1 MPHSPTPS
9 ESGFELVDEEGK
21 QQQMD
26 GKADN
31 PQKIDKIIQSV
42 EKLRVAN
49 GEEAQQQMA
58 ELDEQEVADD
68 QKNAQ
73 PMDTFRASAPK
84 RMELAKKLESKGILY
99 VRHHQQLKNA
109 LSGQK
114 KSDKN
119 GPTEN
124 FVLFSNKPNSTPDT
138 LKQFFLALHYL
149 FKLAEARKNCLFVDL
164 ELFLD
169 RHKKTQMPKVI
180 SNSLDVFPLIGARL
194 IRLCGDQLVSVDW
207 VAKETQMLGVCTA
220 RSSDSEK
227 IPSPVDQLLW
237 PCHLPCPHAEKF
249 GGKCPNGDHFW
260 GCDQCEQTFKFA
272 KQKNDGME
280 QKAPISYLF
289 CDCGGTRVDHLTFR
303 CAFFADHGDK
313 FHAFT
318 SLDLLNIELERQ
330 SKKDMVK
337 NLLLLGKTG
346 NGKSTLLN
354 AMHFYAQFETFEDA
368 LQLAQPANFD
378 GLAAALYS
386 KETYDENGDSVPIE
400 MGLGGA
406 GECREAGE
414 SQTQISKSYFIP
426 PAEDGQLCCVIDTA
440 GNGDT
445 RGTEMDNQNMANTF
459 GFLRGYDALHGVG
472 IVLKENDNRADASFN
487 YCING
492 LLSNLHKNV
501 AQNIIFLITHSSGS
515 GKTIALLRKLLKP
528 IEEKTGVK
536 IPVNQSNVFS
546 FDNAPFEALCL
557 IKAKGVEYEEDEM
570 EELSRKWIKSVQQ
583 FKRRLLK
590 DKDIIPYHMQHQL
603 DTKRNRPKLQH
614 DGHLYTFANTSA
626 DGMIKFWR
634 CEYKN
639 SGVDKCKGRIWTS
652 LRDEFIR
659 MATAHTC
666 ERNPSHVIAQKVT
679 TAIKRRAV
687 VTMEAP
693 SVIRAVSLQSISSP
707 ALSEVPSKK
716 ATNLMINR
724 ARHQVNAP
732 PALPMNLEQLQ
743 IPQSYQI
750 YEKNGVEERFLMAD
764 SGIYFEEGNE
774 NGQRILIFAAIQNV
788 FNGNCAINFCF
799 FHFVRNM
806 KKKLGEQNLTQRF
819 NTDPIFAES
828 AKMLTSIAF
837 VPIGDLTEAVNALD
851 VAFRNLPEMQPMLE
865 WLMNNYTGRPRADGS
880 RTKPRFKPE
889 AWNVYERTLSNDDRT
904 NNFAEAAHKRLQYH
918 FNCRHPTLWNFIDV
932 LRKAQTTTDAD
943 YSRFIKGIE
952 PPPKSRKYRD
962 ADARILAKVQNYYV
976 DLPNN
981 DDHNYVN
988 RHPRNIEYMK
998 GPTVPAQTC
1007 RPNRAGPTVTAQL
1020 SESDAARCAIADIMP
1035 IIASNGEQ
1043 IQNNIV
1049 NMEIDETKKIIGE
1062 DEKKAAEIKFDRVT
1076 YKPLGRRRVVCTSK
1090 GCTETAKTL
1099 GEEVKLHKKVCHDG
1113 CSKTGGEI
1121 PNESLKCCT
1130 AFKKENWRFLWILWT
1145 VDGGP
1150 GETCKECGCSYK
1162 DHKIMDTEE
1171 VVEKNVVV
1179 EPALLERISKKRK
1192 ELSKKEAFKR
1202 QMIEERDFCFKEP
1215 AKWFSFLKSSAMKA
1229 YNDNMERY
1237 IELAIQDAELR
1248 ETSNNGQSDYEEQK
1262 KRTDGTRKLL
1272 EFYRKE
1278 RDMFTEGLEKASDS
1292 AEEFK
1297 FPTEN
1302 VEQIFN
1308 GLFALEIT
1316 GKQMKANYE
1325 TTKEAQ
1331 REHQKQS
1338 NAEAMH
1344 AQNLVKAKPTK
1355 CQSASNQMAI
1365 HCYLDEMTKKGQ
1377 QQLGAGWKAG
1387 ENAETT
1393 SNVGMTDGGESEAE
1407 FGMSSAAADV

>member
-1 MPHSPTPS
+1 MMPTFHNANDGVNNPTDQVPPPFDGSPNSPTPS
-9 ESGFELVDEEGK
+9 ESGFELVEEEGKQK

-26 GKADN
+26 GEADN
-31 PQKIDKIIQSV
+31 QQKIDKIIPSV
-42 EKLRVAN
+42 ENLRVAN

-58 ELDEQEVADD
+58 ELDEHEVAD

-73 PMDTFRASAPK
+73 PMDTFCASAPK

-109 LSGQK
+109 LCGQK
-114 KSDKN
+114 KSGKN

-124 FVLFSNKPNSTPDT
+124 FVLFCNEPNSTPDT

-169 RHKKTQMPKVI
+169 GHKKTQMPKVI

-194 IRLCGDQLVSVDW
+194 IRLCGDQLVTVDW
-207 VAKETQMLGVCTA
+207 VSKKTQMLGVCTA
-220 RSSDSEK
+220 RTSDPVK
-227 IPSPVDQLLW
+227 IPSPADQLLW
-237 PCHLPCPHAEKF
+237 PCHLPCPRAKKF

-260 GCDQCEQTFKFA
+260 GCEQCGQTFKFV
-272 KQKNDGME
+272 KQKNDSME
-280 QKAPISYLF
+280 QKALITHLF

-313 FHAFT
+313 FNAFT
-318 SLDLLNIELERQ
+318 SDKLLNIELERQ
-330 SKKDMVK
+330 SIKDIVK

-368 LQLAQPANFD
+368 LQLAQHANFD

-400 MGLGGA
+400 VGLGGA

-426 PAEDGQLCCVIDTA
+426 PAEDGQFCCVIDTA

-459 GFLRGYDALHGVG
+459 GFLHGYDALHGVG

-501 AQNIIFLITHSSGS
+501 AQNIVFLITHSSGT
-515 GKTIALLRKLLKP
+515 GKTIALLRRLLKP
-528 IEEKTGVK
+528 IEEKAGVK

-557 IKAKGVEYEEDEM
+557 IKMKGVTYEKKEM
-570 EELSRKWIKSVQQ
+570 RNFSEEWAESVQE
-583 FKRRLLK
+583 FKRLLK
-590 DKDIIPYHMQHQL
+590 
-603 DTKRNRPKLQH
+603 
-614 DGHLYTFANTSA
+614 HL
-626 DGMIKFWR
+626 
-634 CEYKN
+634 
-639 SGVDKCKGRIWTS
+639 
-652 LRDEFIR
+652 
-659 MATAHTC
+659 ATVKPH
-666 ERNPSHVIAQKVT
+666 
-679 TAIKRRAV
+679 
-687 VTMEAP
+687 
-693 SVIRAVSLQSISSP
+693 
-707 ALSEVPSKK
+707 
-716 ATNLMINR
+716 
-724 ARHQVNAP
+724 
-732 PALPMNLEQLQ
+732 
-743 IPQSYQI
+743 
-750 YEKNGVEERFLMAD
+750 
-764 SGIYFEEGNE
+764 
-774 NGQRILIFAAIQNV
+774 
-788 FNGNCAINFCF
+788 
-799 FHFVRNM
+799 
-806 KKKLGEQNLTQRF
+806 LTR
-819 NTDPIFAES
+819 E
-828 AKMLTSIAF
+828 
-837 VPIGDLTEAVNALD
+837 
-851 VAFRNLPEMQPMLE
+851 
-865 WLMNNYTGRPRADGS
+865 
-880 RTKPRFKPE
+880 
-889 AWNVYERTLSNDDRT
+889 TLSV
-904 NNFAEAAHKRLQYH
+904 Y
-918 FNCRHPTLWNFIDV
+918 
-932 LRKAQTTTDAD
+932 
-943 YSRFIKGIE
+943 
-952 PPPKSRKYRD
+952 
-962 ADARILAKVQNYYV
+962 
-976 DLPNN
+976 
-981 DDHNYVN
+981 
-988 RHPRNIEYMK
+988 
-998 GPTVPAQTC
+998 
-1007 RPNRAGPTVTAQL
+1007 
-1020 SESDAARCAIADIMP
+1020 AARCAIADIMP

-1049 NMEIDETKKIIGE
+1049 NMEIDETKKTIGE
-1062 DEKKAAEIKFDRVT
+1062 DEKKAAEIKFDKVT
-1076 YKPLGRRRVVCTSK
+1076 YNSLGKRRVVCTSK

-1099 GEEVKLHKKVCHDG
+1099 GGEVKLHKKVCHDG
-1113 CSKTGGEI
+1113 CSTTGGEI
-1121 PNESLKCCT
+1121 PNENLKWCK
-1130 AFKKENWRFLWILWT
+1130 AFRKKDKWRVLWVLWL
-1145 VDGGP
+1145 VGGEP
-1150 GETCKECGCSYK
+1150 GETCKNCGCSYK
-1162 DHKIMDTEE
+1162 DHMIMDTEQ
-1171 VVEKNVVV
+1171 VVEKNVVAD
-1179 EPALLERISKKRK
+1179 PALLKRISEKRK
-1192 ELSKKEAFKR
+1192 ELSTKEAFK
-1202 QMIEERDFCFKEP
+1202 QQLIEERDFCFKEP

-1248 ETSNNGQSDYEEQK
+1248 EASNNCQSDYEEQK

-1278 RDMFTEGLEKASDS
+1278 RDMFTEGLEKASNN

-1302 VEQIFN
+1302 VEQIFD

-1316 GKQMKANYE
+1316 GPQMKANYE

-1355 CQSASNQMAI
+1355 CQSASNQKAI
-1365 HCYLDEMTKKGQ
+1365 QCYLDEMTEKGQ
-1377 QQLGAGWKAG
+1377 QQLGEGWKAG
-1387 ENAETT
+1387 ENAEP
-1393 SNVGMTDGGESEAE
+1393 SPNVGMTDGGESEGE
-1407 FGMSSAAADV
+1407 KKVFS